1 MVTRLYDFVDG
12 TVAKADEVDAELN
25 QLVSELNSNV
35 ILTTGAQT
43 KAGVLTLS
51 DTPKMDAIA
60 EKTAATGVTIDGI
73 LLKDSLNT
81 SGIVGKTTT
90 QTLTNKSIT
99 KRCYS
104 EASSAA
110 PMPYID
116 LYDVYIL
123 TALAI
128 AATFSAPNGTP
139 TQGQTLLIRIK
150 DNGTAR
156 ALAWNAIYRIIGTI
170 LPTTTVIS
178 KTLYVGFIYNSSD
191 TKWDCLAIG
200 QET

>member
-51 DTPKMDAIA
+51 SAPVIAAI
-60 EKTAATGVTIDGI
+60 TNTG
-73 LLKDSLNT
+73 
-81 SGIVGKTTT
+81 
-90 QTLTNKSIT
+90 TLTLPTSTDTLVGRATTDTLTYKRIT
-99 KRCYS
+99 KRVYS
-104 EASSAA
+104 EDSSAA

-156 ALAWNAIYRIIGTI
+156 TLGWNAIYRAGTDLT
-170 LPTTTVIS
+170 LPTTTTIS
-178 KTLYVGFIYNSSD
+178 KTLYVGFIYSSTD
-191 TKWDCLAIG
+191 TKWDLVMIIDG
-200 QET
+200 I